1 MAATRRG
8 IAFRAMGLA
17 ACLPL
22 SACLDGADPPARQDA
37 MRTISFYDGAVTV
50 DSPRGYC
57 IDRASVKHDAD
68 GRFALLASCES
79 LTGEPGVE
87 VAPAVMTVAVLPRAH
102 DANTPPDATAMAQAV
117 GPDTVRRAEEDDG
130 ITLVQVANGGEAVLP
145 QGDPAHWRAS
155 MMLNG
160 HVVGLAA
167 YGPKDGEIAGSQG
180 RDLLRAFGATLRAAE
195 DGR

>member
-1 MAATRRG
+1 MAARRRG
-8 IAFRAMGLA
+8 IAVRAMGLA
-17 ACLPL
+17 SCLPL
-22 SACLDGADPPARQDA
+22 SACLEGADPPARQDA

-57 IDRASVKHDAD
+57 IDRASVRQDAD

-79 LTGEPGVE
+79 LTGEPGLA
-87 VAPAVMTVAVLPRAH
+87 VAPAVMTVAVLPRTGET
-102 DANTPPDATAMAQAV
+102 TPPDAAAMTQAV

-167 YGPKDGEIAGSQG
+167 YGPKDGEIAGPQG
-180 RDLLRAFGATLRAAE
+180 RELLRAFGATLRAAE
-195 DGR
+195 EGR

>member
-1 MAATRRG
+1 MAARRRG
-8 IAFRAMGLA
+8 IAVRAMGLA
-17 ACLPL
+17 SCLPL
-22 SACLDGADPPARQDA
+22 SACLEGADPPARQDA

-57 IDRASVKHDAD
+57 IDRASVRQDAD

-79 LTGEPGVE
+79 LTGKPGLG
-87 VAPAVMTVAVLPRAH
+87 VAPAVMTVAVLPRTGET
-102 DANTPPDATAMAQAV
+102 TPPDAAAMTQAV

-167 YGPKDGEIAGSQG
+167 YGPKDGEIAGPQG
-180 RDLLRAFGATLRAAE
+180 RELLRAFGATLRAAE
-195 DGR
+195 EGR